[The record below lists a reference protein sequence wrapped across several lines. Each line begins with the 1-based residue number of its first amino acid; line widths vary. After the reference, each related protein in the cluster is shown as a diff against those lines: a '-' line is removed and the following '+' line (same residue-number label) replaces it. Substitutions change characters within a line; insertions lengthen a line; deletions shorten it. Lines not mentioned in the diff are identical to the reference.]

1 MLRQSV
7 IIYIVTNR
15 QWLASNAYIYSIL
28 RSVFQLKIIMQTV
41 DKVTVFL
48 AELIGTGMLLF
59 FGCAGCIT
67 WGGPANHFQ
76 IVINFGL
83 AVMAAVQIF
92 GCISG
97 AHLNPSVTVA
107 ALIFKKVDFTTAC
120 IYVTAQ
126 LLGSFMGFGL
136 LKVLTP
142 DNVFGSVTIV
152 NGTEIETEN
161 ALCLTMPHSSLS
173 ALQAVV
179 LEFVATSVLILTC
192 CACAWDSRN
201 ANHHD
206 SLSLRFG
213 LTIASIAYSV
223 VSESFRSM

>member
-1 MLRQSV
+1 
-7 IIYIVTNR
+7 
-15 QWLASNAYIYSIL
+15 
-28 RSVFQLKIIMQTV
+28 MQTV

-48 AELIGTGMLLF
+48 AELIGTGLLLF
-59 FGCAGCIT
+59 FGCAGCLT

-76 IVINFGL
+76 IVVNFGL
-83 AVMAAVQIF
+83 AVMAAIQIF
-92 GCISG
+92 GCVSG

-120 IYVTAQ
+120 IYVAAQ
-126 LLGSFMGFGL
+126 LLGAFMGFGL
-136 LKVLTP
+136 LKLLTP
-142 DNVFGSVTIV
+142 ESIFSPVTIV
-152 NGTEIETEN
+152 NGTETQ
-161 ALCLTMPHSSLS
+161 ADGMCLTMPHSSLS
-173 ALQAVV
+173 ALQAVS

-213 LTIASIAYSV
+213 LTITLLAYSV
-223 VSESFRSM
+223 VSGLISDVGKSQFYAYLCLHRGHSLEPV

>member
-1 MLRQSV
+1 MHITKKNVR
-7 IIYIVTNR
+7 
-15 QWLASNAYIYSIL
+15 
-28 RSVFQLKIIMQTV
+28 FKLKIIMQTV

-67 WGGPANHFQ
+67 WGGPANHFP
-76 IVINFGL
+76 IVFSFGL
-83 AVMAAVQIF
+83 AVMVPVQIF

-97 AHLNPSVTVA
+97 AHLNPAVTVA
-107 ALIFKKVDFTTAC
+107 AFIFKKVDLTSAC
-120 IYVTAQ
+120 LYVVAQ
-126 LLGSFMGFGL
+126 LLGAFMGFGL
-136 LKVLTP
+136 LKWLTP
-142 DNVFGSVTIV
+142 DSIFSPLNIV
-152 NGTEIETEN
+152 NGTEVEPV
-161 ALCLTMPHSSLS
+161 LCLTMPHSSLS

-213 LTIASIAYSV
+213 LTIVLLAYSV
-223 VSESFRSM
+223 VSCSRPMLNSIDLNICAYYRGRTRELV